1 MLGRPGQEPI
11 TRGNGMGRV
20 IAWIGAVG
28 LLLGGAV
35 MLWPQGDP
43 EAAPAIS
50 AAAAAAGADDAAAM
64 ASRAA
69 KEARAAAGQSGAF
82 AEAGSSPVIDSAKI
96 FSADWIARI
105 GFQLSELKRVSGPQV
120 VVMSVPSLGSSR
132 IEDYAFRVA
141 NQWGIGDE
149 ERDDGVLVLIAPNE
163 RKVRI
168 EVGLGLEKIL
178 TNDLCKKIIDERML
192 PHFRKGNMEAAT
204 QAGVDA
210 LAEVLSANPTLPRKV
225 AKP

>member
-1 MLGRPGQEPI
+1 
-11 TRGNGMGRV
+11 
-20 IAWIGAVG
+20 
-28 LLLGGAV
+28 